1 MMSKSTF
8 DFLISESTIQ
18 GKPMAALKKKK
29 TRTRYVVV
37 KNPSYGEKLR
47 GARIYYEG
55 RKPKQ
60 LQKDGRITFGK
71 HILEFLKRRLPKS
84 QWIITPETDSI
95 EIKRGTHRVKTS
107 LHFLAR
113 LNSSLFEKTRDIKN
127 DLVRRRLATVFPDTF
142 CGEDTVVYVP
152 GTLAA
157 TLRPEALPRLSS
169 EDRDVLKNLLPDFIA
184 SESIGTVN
192 LLKAEAQIRS
202 LKELATDLE
211 RAIENNHGESWWQT
225 YIHKNILLIQQ
236 GYIQP
241 VDKMNIAIGN
251 TKFPDFSLVTHD
263 SYLDILEIKK
273 PSTPLIKL
281 DDSRGNF
288 YWETELSK
296 AIIQVENY
304 IMNVAKHADAV
315 RSYLLDEYK
324 IKLQVLRPRGIILAG
339 DARTFT
345 RQKESD
351 DFRLLSQSLKN
362 VTVVT
367 YDELLIRLRNYTQVL
382 EEFRKQGKRPLKKPR
397 SAT

>member
-1 MMSKSTF
+1 MTSR
-8 DFLISESTIQ
+8 
-18 GKPMAALKKKK
+18 KKKK
-29 TRTRYVVV
+29 IRFVVV
-37 KNPSYGEKLR
+37 KNKSYGENLR
-47 GARIYYEG
+47 GTRIYYEG
-55 RKPKQ
+55 KKPKQ

-95 EIKRGTHRVKTS
+95 ETSHGKYKVRTS
-107 LHFLAR
+107 LRLLGR
-113 LNSSLFEKTRDIKN
+113 LNSSLFERTRDIKN
-127 DLVRRRLATVFPDTF
+127 DLVRRRFAAAFPTQF
-142 CGEDTVVYVP
+142 SGEDTMVYVP
-152 GTLAA
+152 GTIGA
-157 TLRPEALPRLSS
+157 TLRPEVLPRLSA
-169 EDRDVLKNLLPDFIA
+169 EDRDALKNLLPDFLA

-192 LLKAEAQIRS
+192 LLKAEAQIQS
-202 LKELATDLE
+202 LKDLATDLE
-211 RAIENNHGESWWQT
+211 RAIENNHAESWWQT
-225 YIHKNILLIQQ
+225 YVHKNILLIQQ

-241 VDKMNIAIGN
+241 IDKMNITIGN

-273 PSTPLIKL
+273 PTTPLIKL

-288 YWETELSK
+288 FWETELSK
-296 AIIQVENY
+296 AISQIENY

-339 DARTFT
+339 DARRFT
-345 RQKESD
+345 RQKEKD

-362 VTVVT
+362 ITVVT

-382 EEFRKQGKRPLKKPR
+382 EEFRKHGKETRKKVR
-397 SAT
+397 HATQR